1 MAKPVIMKGETVI
14 PAGAPVK
21 GVILKSEA
29 AGRIKGGGS
38 LMLQVTSLTL
48 HGKSYRLVTSAI
60 AQEAKGRGKRSAT
73 MIGGGGGA
81 GALIGGLAGGGK
93 GAAIGAVAGAAAG
106 TAGATMTGKRDVVI
120 PAETVLDFKLSAPV
134 TLPPPQTGASP
145 ERSPM
150 SMPQQPDS
158 GSQPPAQQPPP
169 TSQPPSSLE

>member
-81 GALIGGLAGGGK
+81 GALIGGLGGV
-93 GAAIGAVAGAAAG
+93 AIGMLTTSDTINLGEPAWKRSASYRRHRSNRVAQADESCTVKE
-106 TAGATMTGKRDVVI
+106 TATKR
-120 PAETVLDFKLSAPV
+120 V
-134 TLPPPQTGASP
+134 TTCT
-145 ERSPM
+145 R
-150 SMPQQPDS
+150 
-158 GSQPPAQQPPP
+158 
-169 TSQPPSSLE
+169 TK